1 MNNKKINNRQV
12 FLPACYLNYKLMK
25 KILLLFLIIVVFS
38 GGLTAQDSESVGGKG
53 KFFFGA
59 KAGYGAVYFQS
70 IIKSE
75 TDFAEMTFDNTSY
88 GLVFGYNITGK
99 LGLQIEGNYAK
110 YGADN
115 IIPTYVY
122 AEQSPVLQ
130 TYGETSEIDHVNMD
144 LFYADVPLLFKY
156 TFSEIGLS
164 PYLYAGVNWGINILG
179 TTTIVRRISEIEE
192 SYRAYKD
199 DITERITYNEFAPV
213 AGAGARWNFGNLSII
228 GELRYKYG
236 LMNLSNYDNGFG
248 FTNQALWLSVGLV
261 YNL

>member
-1 MNNKKINNRQV
+1 
-12 FLPACYLNYKLMK
+12 MK

-38 GGLTAQDSESVGGKG
+38 GGLTAQDSESVGGRG
-53 KFFFGA
+53 KFFIGA
-59 KAGYGAVYFQS
+59 KAGYGVSYFES

-75 TDFAEMTFDNTSY
+75 SDFAGMTFDNTSY

-122 AEQSPVLQ
+122 SAQSPILQ
-130 TYGETSEIDHVNMD
+130 SSEGTSVIDHVNMD

-192 SYRAYKD
+192 IYRAYKD
-199 DITERITYNEFAPV
+199 DITERISYNEFAPI
-213 AGAGARWNFGNLSII
+213 AGAGAKWNLGNLSII
-228 GELRYKYG
+228 GELRYKHG
-236 LMNLSNYDNGFG
+236 ILNLSNVDNGFG
-248 FTNQALWLSVGLV
+248 FTNKALWVSVGLV